1 MRARE
6 ALAEAERRLAAA
18 GVETPR
24 VDAEWLV
31 AHLLGSTRS
40 GLAARLDDRVDGME
54 PLLVRREARE
64 TLAGHAGSRVSVVAH
79 AAFLASRPSR
89 RV

>member
-1 MRARE
+1 MTVRE

-31 AHLLGSTRS
+31 AHVLGTTRV
-40 GLAARLDDRVDGME
+40 GPRDAR
-54 PLLVRREARE
+54 
-64 TLAGHAGSRVSVVAH
+64 
-79 AAFLASRPSR
+79 
-89 RV
+89 